1 MTTESHTRA
10 DIIRAALFMTG
21 AIVSFSSMAVAG
33 RAVDVELDTF
43 ELMLFRSI
51 IGAFIVVIVA
61 GVAGTLKEVNRE
73 QLGLHFTRNCFH
85 FAGQNLWF
93 AAVTMIPLT
102 QLFALEFTS
111 PIWVM
116 ILAPFLLGERMTRLR
131 IGVALVAFVGV
142 MIVTRPDFSNPNTGI
157 IFGAL
162 SAIGFAGSMIFT
174 KVLTRTQSITC
185 ILFWLT
191 IMQTGLGLICAGWD
205 GDIAIP
211 SLAVLPWVVLVA
223 CAGLCAHFCLTT
235 ALRLAPAVVIVPVDF
250 LRLPVIA
257 VIGAMFYDEPLELLV
272 FVGAA
277 LIFAANYINIAAE
290 SRKSAARAAA

>member
-1 MTTESHTRA
+1 M
-10 DIIRAALFMTG
+10 RAALFMTG

-33 RAVDVELDTF
+33 RAVDAELDTF

-51 IGAFIVVIVA
+51 IGAVIVIVVA
-61 GVAGTLKEVNRE
+61 RLAGTWGEINRE
-73 QLGLHFTRNCFH
+73 QMGLHFARNCFH

-93 AAVTMIPLT
+93 AAVTLIPLT

-116 ILAPFLLGERMTRLR
+116 ILAPFLLGERMTPLR
-131 IGVALVAFVGV
+131 IGVAAIAFIGV
-142 MIVTRPDFSNPNTGI
+142 MIVTRPDFSNPDIGV

-191 IMQTGLGLICAGWD
+191 IMQAGLGIIFAGYD
-205 GDIAIP
+205 GDIALP
-211 SLAVLPWVVLVA
+211 SLRVLPWVILVA

-257 VIGAMFYDEPLELLV
+257 VIGAAFYNEPLELLV

-277 LIFAANYINIAAE
+277 LIFAANYVNIAVE
-290 SRKSAARAAA
+290 SRKSAP

>member
-1 MTTESHTRA
+1 MTTETHTRA
-10 DIIRAALFMTG
+10 DIFRAALFMIG

-33 RAVDVELDTF
+33 RAVETELDTF
-43 ELMLFRSI
+43 ELMLFRSV
-51 IGAFIVVIVA
+51 IGAFIVIVVA
-61 GVAGTLKEVNRE
+61 GFAGTLGQVNRA
-73 QLGLHFTRNCFH
+73 QLGTHFARNCFH

-131 IGVALVAFVGV
+131 IGVAVVAIIGV
-142 MIVTRPDFSNPNTGI
+142 MIVTRPDFSNPDTGI
-157 IFGAL
+157 ILGAM

-191 IMQTGLGLICAGWD
+191 IMQTGLGLVFAGWD
-205 GDIAIP
+205 GDIALP

-235 ALRLAPAVVIVPVDF
+235 ALKLAPAVVIVPVDF
-250 LRLPVIA
+250 LRLPLIA
-257 VIGAMFYDEPLELLV
+257 LVGAFFYNEPLELVV
-272 FVGAA
+272 FIGAA
-277 LIFAANYINIAAE
+277 LIFAANYVNIAAE
-290 SRKSAARAAA
+290 SRKSS